1 MNINYELYKIFACVC
16 KNNNI
21 TKAANELHIT
31 QPSISKSIKNLEEQ
45 LGCTLFIR
53 NKYGVSLT
61 NEGKILY
68 DKIKNAVNL
77 VESAEDD
84 IRNILNVE
92 EGTITIGV
100 SNTITRMYLLPYI
113 KEFHRLYPKIKI
125 KIITDPTIKMIPNVR
140 DGLIDILILN
150 LPYPLPND
158 FSVFDLIELHDI
170 FAASKK
176 EFDNL
181 KNKTIK
187 ISELNNYPLILL
199 SNDSNTRYFLDNFM
213 TKNDITLVPDFEFT
227 SYSLVTEFTKAGL
240 GLGFITKEYLSNEL
254 NNEEL
259 FEITLDKKIP
269 SRKLGV
275 AYLKDKPLSKCSEK
289 FIDLLKNKI

>member
-1 MNINYELYKIFACVC
+1 MNVNFELYKIFAYVA
-16 KNNNI
+16 KNKNI

-61 NEGKILY
+61 NEGKIFY
-68 DKIKNAVNL
+68 DKIKNAVDL

-92 EGTITIGV
+92 SGKITIGV
-100 SNTITRMYLLPYI
+100 SNTITRMYLLPFI
-113 KEFHRLYPKIKI
+113 KQFHKLYPKIKI
-125 KIITDPTIKMIPNVR
+125 RIITDPTIKMIPNVR
-140 DGLIDILILN
+140 DGLIDLLILN
-150 LPYPLPND
+150 LPYPLPTD
-158 FSVFDLIELHDI
+158 FEVFDLIELHDI
-170 FAASKK
+170 FAASNN
-176 EFDNL
+176 EFNSL

-187 ISELNNYPLILL
+187 ISDLNNYPLILL
-199 SNDSNTRYFLDNFM
+199 SNDSNTRYFLDSFM
-213 TKNDITLVPDFEFT
+213 TKNNITLVPDFEFT

-259 FEITLDKKIP
+259 FEVTLDKKIP
-269 SRKLGV
+269 SRKLGL
-275 AYLKDKPLSKCSEK
+275 AYSKDKPLSKCSKK

>member
-68 DKIKNAVNL
+68 DKIKNAVDL

-92 EGTITIGV
+92 SGKITIGV

-113 KEFHRLYPKIKI
+113 KEFHKLYPKIKI
-125 KIITDPTIKMIPNVR
+125 KIITDPTVKMISNVR
-140 DGLIDILILN
+140 DGIIDILILN
-150 LPYPLPND
+150 LPFPLPND
-158 FSVFDLIELHDI
+158 FDVFYLMELHDI
-170 FAASKK
+170 FAANSV
-176 EFDNL
+176 EFSNL

-187 ISELNNYPLILL
+187 IDDLNNYPLIIL
-199 SNDSNTRYFLDNFM
+199 SKDSNTRYFLDNFM
-213 TKNDITLVPDFEFT
+213 TKNDVTLIPDFEFT

-240 GLGFITKEYLSNEL
+240 GLGYITKEYMTNEL
-254 NNEEL
+254 KNDEL
-259 FEITLDKKIP
+259 FEIKLDKKIP

-275 AYLKDKPLSKCSEK
+275 AYISDRPLSKCAEK
-289 FIDLLKNKI
+289 FIELLKNKI